1 MRNLKDMS
9 RDDRVEAM
17 CRVLHAA
24 NAAYS
29 DAIDDKFP
37 HKKWEESPE
46 SLRQTTRQGV
56 LTRLENPDMSPAQM
70 HANWM
75 DAKIKDGYRY
85 GEVKDDI
92 EKTHPCLVA
101 YTALPKEQQVK
112 DRLFSA
118 IVDALR

>member
-1 MRNLKDMS
+1 MS
-9 RDDRVEAM
+9 INEFTPAKKVDAIARVA
-17 CRVLHAA
+17 HNA
-24 NAAYS
+24 NIAYS
-29 DAIDDKFP
+29 DAVDDKFP
-37 HKKWEESPE
+37 HKSWEESPE

-85 GEVKDDI
+85 GEAKDDDA
-92 EKTHPCLVA
+92 KTHPCLVP
-101 YTALPKEQQVK
+101 YDQLPKAQQTK

-118 IVDALR
+118 IVDALK